1 MEGSLLPA
9 STLTDQYLADL
20 DDLEDAS
27 SGGGSSD
34 DSSSN
39 DDMSEASDMEFDEDA
54 AAAEENVGDIRH
66 LIKLCGSDKLKEHL
80 ERVAQLQQQA
90 VVVGEALSIKEYD
103 VVVKS
108 SSMMSDLEGE
118 LLSLHKYCRDLYA
131 PRFPELESLIL
142 NPLDYARV
150 VQRIGNTEDLTA
162 IQLDDILP
170 SAQVMVV
177 TVTATTTVGK
187 ALSSEQLQAVHRTT
201 NSMFEVEDARKK
213 LLLFIESRSAA
224 IAPNL
229 SALIG
234 PGVAAQLIV
243 QAGGLQ
249 SLAEMPSCNLQILG
263 KRRRNL
269 AGLSTTGQNVHAG
282 FLYSCDIM
290 LRTPP
295 SLRSKL
301 VKLVA
306 GKCTLCCRVDLSKED
321 FGGNVGKKF
330 RDEIQAKL
338 QKLMEPPPIKRDK
351 ASAAFC
357 NCFAF
362 TIAASPHP
370 AVQAVKRPDEKHSR
384 RRGGK
389 RYRKMK
395 ERYRLSHFLIR
406 LKQHRWFYFNS
417 FEHQQCPARC
427 KTSRVLSDTP

>member
-1 MEGSLLPA
+1 MDGSLLPA

-20 DDLEDAS
+20 EDLEDAS

-34 DSSSN
+34 DSSGSS
-39 DDMSEASDMEFDEDA
+39 DGMSEDNDMEFDEDA
-54 AAAEENVGDIRH
+54 AAADENVGDIRH

-90 VVVGEALSIKEYD
+90 IVVGEALSIKEYD

-150 VQRIGNTEDLTA
+150 VQRIGNNDDLTA
-162 IQLDDILP
+162 VQLDDILP

-187 ALSSEQLQAVHRTT
+187 ALSSEQLQTVQRTT
-201 NSMFEVEDARKK
+201 DSMFQVEDARKK

-234 PGVAAQLIV
+234 PAVAAHLIV

-263 KRRRNL
+263 KKRRSL

-351 ASAAFC
+351 ASLNLLRLYHLHSCSTLTLLRPSNVRTKSTPKGA
-357 NCFAF
+357 
-362 TIAASPHP
+362 AAS
-370 AVQAVKRPDEKHSR
+370 ATAK
-384 RRGGK
+384 
-389 RYRKMK
+389 
-395 ERYRLSHFLIR
+395 
-406 LKQHRWFYFNS
+406 
-417 FEHQQCPARC
+417 
-427 KTSRVLSDTP
+427 